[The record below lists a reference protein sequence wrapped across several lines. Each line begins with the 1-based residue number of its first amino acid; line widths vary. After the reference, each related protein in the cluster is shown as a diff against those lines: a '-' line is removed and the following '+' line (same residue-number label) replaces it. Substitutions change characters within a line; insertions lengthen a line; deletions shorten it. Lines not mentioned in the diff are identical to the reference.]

1 MASPA
6 KKARKSNFSATEIA
20 VLTEKYEEN
29 IEILQSK
36 FTNSVTN
43 AKKNK
48 VWEEIAAAV
57 NAVGVTLRTT
67 QEVKDKWKNLQ
78 CTAKKEFSGFKKE
91 QKKTGGGPAP
101 SNPSEATLKII
112 ELFSETPFFTGLQ
125 GFETGG
131 FTSIKWQPCLRIKK
145 QTSYKAVF
153 SLLVVK
159 KHNLLTLLRR
169 RSTQVDK
176 KKREKESREVLVSYR
191 DTCYVA
197 TMKRQNF

>member
-6 KKARKSNFSATEIA
+6 KKSRKSNFSASEIA
-20 VLTEKYEEN
+20 VLTKKYEES

-36 FTNSVTN
+36 FTKSVTN

-48 VWEEIAAAV
+48 VWEEFAAAV

-112 ELFSETPFFTGLQ
+112 EMFSETPSFTGLQ

-131 FTSIKWQPCLRIKK
+131 FTNGNLLCALKSKLAIKV
-145 QTSYKAVF
+145 YF

-159 KHNLLTLLRR
+159 KHDLLTLLRR
-169 RSTQVDK
+169 RSAQEDK
-176 KKREKESREVLVSYR
+176 KKAAVTS
-191 DTCYVA
+191 YVA
-197 TMKRQNF
+197 TVIHVT

>member
-1 MASPA
+1 MLYKVTKSLVTLSLKMASPA
-6 KKARKSNFSATEIA
+6 KKARKSNFSASEIA

-48 VWEEIAAAV
+48 VWDEIATAI

-78 CTAKKEFSGFKKE
+78 CTAKKEFSDFKKE

-112 ELFSETPFFTGLQ
+112 EMFSETPSLTGLQ
-125 GFETGG
+125 DFETGG
-131 FTSIKWQPCLRIKK
+131 FTNRNIVCALKSKLAIKA
-145 QTSYKAVF
+145 YF
-153 SLLVVK
+153 SLSVTSK
-159 KHNLLTLLRR
+159 
-169 RSTQVDK
+169 STI
-176 KKREKESREVLVSYR
+176 Y
-191 DTCYVA
+191 
-197 TMKRQNF
+197 

>member
-36 FTNSVTN
+36 FTNNVTN

-112 ELFSETPFFTGLQ
+112 EMFSETPSFTGLQ

-131 FTSIKWQPCLRIKK
+131 FTSIKWKPCLRIKK
-145 QTSYKAVF
+145 QTSCKAVF

-176 KKREKESREVLVSYR
+176 KKEKKKAVK
-191 DTCYVA
+191 C
-197 TMKRQNF
+197 

>member
-6 KKARKSNFSATEIA
+6 KKARKSNFSASEIA

-78 CTAKKEFSGFKKE
+78 CTAKKEFNGFKKE

-112 ELFSETPFFTGLQ
+112 EMFSETPSFTGLQ

-131 FTSIKWQPCLRIKK
+131 FTNGNLFLRIKK
-145 QTSYKAVF
+145 QTSYKGVF
-153 SLLVVK
+153 FAFSCQKARSPNLVKTSKRARGQESQERK
-159 KHNLLTLLRR
+159 KTVN
-169 RSTQVDK
+169 S
-176 KKREKESREVLVSYR
+176 
-191 DTCYVA
+191 YVA
-197 TMKRQNF
+197 TVIHVT

>member
-1 MASPA
+1 MKSLVTLLLKMASPA
-6 KKARKSNFSATEIA
+6 KKARKSNFSASEIA

-112 ELFSETPFFTGLQ
+112 EMFSETPSFTGLQ

-131 FTSIKWQPCLRIKK
+131 FTNGQCNGNLVCSVKSKLAIKVYFR
-145 QTSYKAVF
+145 F
-153 SLLVVK
+153 
-159 KHNLLTLLRR
+159 
-169 RSTQVDK
+169 
-176 KKREKESREVLVSYR
+176 
-191 DTCYVA
+191 
-197 TMKRQNF
+197 

>member
-6 KKARKSNFSATEIA
+6 KKTRKSNFSASEIA

-36 FTNSVTN
+36 FTNSVSN

-67 QEVKDKWKNLQ
+67 QEVKWKNLQ
-78 CTAKKEFSGFKKE
+78 CTAKKEFRGFKKE
-91 QKKTGGGPAP
+91 QRKTGGGPAP

-112 ELFSETPFFTGLQ
+112 EMFSETPSFTGLQ

-131 FTSIKWQPCLRIKK
+131 FTNGNLVWALKSKLA
-145 QTSYKAVF
+145 TKAYF
-153 SLLVVK
+153 
-159 KHNLLTLLRR
+159 R
-169 RSTQVDK
+169 
-176 KKREKESREVLVSYR
+176 
-191 DTCYVA
+191 
-197 TMKRQNF
+197 F